1 MMYLS
6 REELQARFMALD
18 RRMTAL
24 RNARTADAALWQ
36 AMQDELLDPAVSVA
50 PDDRRWWWL
59 QLYALMEH
67 HELSAEPMWLG

>member
-1 MMYLS
+1 MYLS

-24 RNARTADAALWQ
+24 RNVRTADAALWK
-36 AMQDELLDPAVSVA
+36 AMEEELLEPSVTVA
-50 PDDRRWWWL
+50 PHDRGWWWL